1 MVAKIIARAPW
12 DPTRAAVV
20 SSRRSAYHWCRVTTL
35 RIIPL
40 HAPLFSKIQGLPF
53 QGNFVQHMRRMR
65 YLAAVCALTLA
76 SALAQGQATQSAPD
90 SGKPAT
96 QTELPADKPATPV
109 VPKPPVERK
118 LVPADEGASDPT
130 WTTFRTN
137 LLAALQRGDRTA
149 LINTI
154 DRNIINGLEVPPG
167 VAEFRKLW
175 EIDGKS
181 DRVLRDLSASLSLGS
196 AWHQQNPKNKG
207 ARVLCAPYVPIK
219 WPLQDVDPYDSG
231 AIVVKE
237 VLIKGAP
244 SHAAQTLGTLS
255 FDIVGVRDW
264 EVADSESQLKQ
275 RWVKV
280 LHRGREGYV
289 PEEHIRSAIEHRA
302 CFAKAGNTW
311 RMVEY
316 VVGIEFLGGD

>member
-1 MVAKIIARAPW
+1 MI
-12 DPTRAAVV
+12 V
-20 SSRRSAYHWCRVTTL
+20 S
-35 RIIPL
+35 L
-40 HAPLFSKIQGLPF
+40 HAQRCTIKQCFPC
-53 QGNFVQHMRRMR
+53 QGNDVRRLQR
-65 YLAAVCALTLA
+65 FAAACALMLVTGLA
-76 SALAQGQATQSAPD
+76 LGQVPIAPVAPE
-90 SGKPAT
+90 SGRPAT
-96 QTELPADKPATPV
+96 QPESLADKPAAPVTP
-109 VPKPPVERK
+109 KLPVERK
-118 LVPADEGASDPT
+118 LPPADEGASDPT

-181 DRVLRDLSASLSLGS
+181 DRLLRDLSASLSLGS

-237 VLIKGAP
+237 ALIKGAP

-264 EVADSESQLKQ
+264 EVADTESQLKQ

>member
-1 MVAKIIARAPW
+1 M
-12 DPTRAAVV
+12 
-20 SSRRSAYHWCRVTTL
+20 
-35 RIIPL
+35 
-40 HAPLFSKIQGLPF
+40 
-53 QGNFVQHMRRMR
+53 
-65 YLAAVCALTLA
+65 
-76 SALAQGQATQSAPD
+76 
-90 SGKPAT
+90 
-96 QTELPADKPATPV
+96 QTELPADKPAAPVVPV
-109 VPKPPVERK
+109 VPKPPIERK
-118 LVPADEGASDPT
+118 LPPADEGASDPT

-154 DRNIINGLEVPPG
+154 DRNIVNGLEVPPG
-167 VAEFRKLW
+167 VSEFRKLW

-196 AWHQQNPKNKG
+196 AWHQQGPKNKPT
-207 ARVLCAPYVPIK
+207 RVLCAPYVPIK
-219 WPLQDVDPYDSG
+219 WPLNDVDPYDSG

-237 VLIKGAP
+237 ALIKGAP

-264 EVADSESQLKQ
+264 EVADTESQLKQ